1 MVHKSNEEPEFQC
14 GQIDFGSA
22 FRYDSFLGV
31 DRDGAQHDNA
41 LGFPAS
47 AKDAANAAHQLA
59 RAKWL
64 SNIVICAHVQP
75 AHYAIFIPGCGE
87 ENDGKPVPLCSLTDG
102 KTIPL
107 CKRNVQEQQV
117 DVLVYDCSKRFP
129 LLGNRDGLKAFGVKI
144 RVQRSYDC
152 NIVLDDQDF

>member
-1 MVHKSNEEPEFQC
+1 MVHEGHKEPEFQ
-14 GQIDFGSA
+14 GRQIDLGSV

-47 AKDAANAAHQLA
+47 AKDAANAAHQLT
-59 RAKWL
+59 RAKRL
-64 SNIVICAHVQP
+64 RDIIIRTHIQP
-75 AHYAIFIPGCGE
+75 MHYAVFIPGCGE

-117 DVLVYDCSKRFP
+117 DVLIFE
-129 LLGNRDGLKAFGVKI
+129 
-144 RVQRSYDC
+144 RS
-152 NIVLDDQDF
+152 